1 MNEQSTPLQTENTP
15 QPQSPPTHSFLH
27 KMLFFFF
34 VVLFLTALVYL
45 VYHNGKSIYVNGI

>member
-1 MNEQSTPLQTENTP
+1 MNEQSSPFQTENTTQ
-15 QPQSPPTHSFLH
+15 QPSAPAHSFLH

-34 VVLFLTALVYL
+34 VVLFVTALAYL